1 MADRP
6 TGGTDSPA
14 PPLPREI
21 LVLVAAAFVIALGYG
36 LVAPILP
43 QFALQFDVGVTAA
56 AAIVSIFAGA
66 RLVFAPPAGWAVNLL
81 GERRVYIAGLL
92 IVALFTGA
100 CALAQAYWQLM
111 TFRAIAGIG
120 STMFTVSSL
129 SLVVSRSPVAARGRV
144 TGLYATSFLAG
155 SISGPL
161 LGSALSWLGLRTPF
175 VIYAVALVISALI
188 VAVALRSEPAP
199 GTAEVAD
206 EGQESAPPVWR
217 LAAFRAAVVTNFANG
232 AALFGVRMA
241 IVPLFV
247 VEALGRGTA
256 VSGLALTAFAVGN
269 VVVMIP
275 AGRASDSRGRKPFVI
290 AGLLV
295 SGAATVVLGFSPNE
309 AVFLALCAVGG
320 VGSGLFASPQQA
332 AVGDLLGGRGRRG
345 GALAGYQMSMD
356 VGTVIGPL
364 LAGWMVAHFGYG
376 VGFAV
381 TGTILLLAVLPWLVA
396 PETLPPTAPE
406 PATPAAD
413 DPAAGTYGTS
423 P

>member
-6 TGGTDSPA
+6 AGQTGTGGTGA

-21 LVLVAAAFVIALGYG
+21 VVLIAAAFVIALGYG

-66 RLVFAPPAGWAVNLL
+66 RLIFAPAAGRAVNLL

-100 CALAQAYWQLM
+100 CALAQSYWQLM

-129 SLVVSRSPVAARGRV
+129 SLVVSLSPVAARGRV
-144 TGLYATSFLAG
+144 TGLYATSFLTG

-161 LGSALSWLGLRTPF
+161 LGSALSGLGLRTPF
-175 VIYAVALVISALI
+175 VIYAVALVISSLI
-188 VAVALRSEPAP
+188 VAFALRSGSTPDAAG
-199 GTAEVAD
+199 GTSN
-206 EGQESAPPVWR
+206 ESDNPLPPVWR
-217 LAAFRAAVVTNFANG
+217 LAAFRAAVVANFANG

-241 IVPLFV
+241 LIPLFV
-247 VEALGRGTA
+247 VEALGRGA
-256 VSGLALTAFAVGN
+256 GVSGLALTAFAIGN
-269 VVVMIP
+269 VLVMIP
-275 AGRASDSRGRKPFVI
+275 AGRASDVRGRKPFVI
-290 AGLLV
+290 AGLVL
-295 SGAATVVLGFSPNE
+295 SGIATAGLGFSPNE
-309 AVFLALCAVGG
+309 TVFLALCAIGG

-364 LAGWMVAHFGYG
+364 LAGWLVAAFGYG
-376 VGFAV
+376 AGFGA
-381 TGTILLLAVLPWLVA
+381 TGAILLLAALPWLMA
-396 PETLPPTAPE
+396 PETLPRPAGAASE
-406 PATPAAD
+406 PSTED
-413 DPAAGTYGTS
+413 QRLR
-423 P
+423 

>member
-1 MADRP
+1 MADRTSRRP
-6 TGGTDSPA
+6 ASAA

-21 LVLVAAAFVIALGYG
+21 LVLIAAAFVIALGYG

-66 RLVFAPPAGWAVNLL
+66 RLIFAPAAGRAVNLL

-100 CALAQAYWQLM
+100 CALAQTYWQLM

-129 SLVVSRSPVAARGRV
+129 SLVVARSPVAARGRV

-161 LGSALSWLGLRTPF
+161 LGSALSGLGLRAPF
-175 VIYAVALVISALI
+175 VIYAVALVISSLI
-188 VAVALRSEPAP
+188 VAIALRSEPAP
-199 GTAEVAD
+199 GTAAVTDDPARPEVPA
-206 EGQESAPPVWR
+206 WR
-217 LAAFRAAVVTNFANG
+217 LPAFRAAVVTNFANG

-241 IVPLFV
+241 LIPLFA
-247 VEALGRGTA
+247 VEALGRGA
-256 VSGLALTAFAVGN
+256 GVSGLALTAFAIGN
-269 VVVMIP
+269 VLVMIP
-275 AGRASDSRGRKPFVI
+275 AGRLSDVRGRKPFVI
-290 AGLLV
+290 AGLVV
-295 SGAATVVLGFSPNE
+295 SGLATAGLGFSPNVT
-309 AVFLALCAVGG
+309 VFLVLCVLGG

-364 LAGWMVAHFGYG
+364 LAGWLVAGFGYG
-376 VGFAV
+376 VGFAI
-381 TGTILLLAVLPWLVA
+381 TGAILLLSVLPWLVA
-396 PETLPPTAPE
+396 PETLPRP
-406 PATPAAD
+406 PAEAEDEAVAD
-413 DPAAGTYGTS
+413 PSAHS
-423 P
+423 PG